1 MMTISRATFFALLL
15 SLSSGMSA
23 QAPKKHRHAEAAIIW
38 DGNRLFDL
46 CLHFKNDRMTGH
58 LGPACLM
65 YVTGVA
71 QTLLLNDDG
80 DQMASPCPGAGVTD
94 EQITDVVIKWL
105 EDHPGRRDAP
115 APYIIMVAL
124 NDAFPCRN

>member
-1 MMTISRATFFALLL
+1 MTISRVIFFALLL

-23 QAPKKHRHAEAAIIW
+23 QAPTKHRKAEAAIIW
-38 DGNRLFDL
+38 DGNRLFGL
-46 CLHFKNDRMTGH
+46 CLHFKTDRMTGS

-80 DQMASPCPGAGVTD
+80 DRMASPCPGAGVTD
-94 EQITDVVIKWL
+94 EQITDVVIKWI
-105 EDHPGRRDAP
+105 EDHPSRREIP
-115 APYIIMVAL
+115 A
-124 NDAFPCRN
+124 